1 MGKYEIGSAVTIS
14 ILLGII
20 FLILFDGILALI
32 IIGFVA
38 TYLTVPEK
46 RNYKVG
52 IFASCV
58 MGLLIFIYGF
68 IFVPQLPNQL
78 SVSLIPDVFTLLLG
92 LIIFGL
98 ICIVMGALGGYLAQR
113 VFD

>member
-1 MGKYEIGSAVTIS
+1 MGKYEVGSAIIIS
-14 ILLGII
+14 ILLGVI
-20 FLILFDGILALI
+20 FLILFDGLLALI

-38 TYLTVPEK
+38 TYLTIPEK
-46 RNYKVG
+46 RNIKVG

-68 IFVPQLPNQL
+68 FYVPQLPNEL
-78 SVSLIPDVFTLLLG
+78 SVSLIPDISTFISG
-92 LIIFGL
+92 FIIFGL
-98 ICIVMGALGGYLAQR
+98 ICIGMGAVGGYLAEK

>member
-1 MGKYEIGSAVTIS
+1 MGNYEVVSAVIIS
-14 ILLGII
+14 LLVGIL

-68 IFVPQLPNQL
+68 FFIPQLPNQL
-78 SVSLIPDVFTLLLG
+78 SVSLVPDVFTLLFG

-98 ICIVMGALGGYLAQR
+98 ICIGMGALGGYLAEK
-113 VFD
+113 VLE